1 MSNDTNTVALS
12 FSSPDVASCRDAVVV
27 CGVFDGLHTGHRQL
41 ITQACDQAK
50 QHAKRC
56 IILTFD
62 IDPDELMRPART
74 AKLMSN
80 EARLYALEHS
90 GADALAVMHFSRA
103 CAALSAR
110 AFLEHVFADSKPY
123 AIHVGANFR
132 FGAHASGD
140 TAFLRSWCEER
151 GIQVCVHALFEGE
164 GGVVSASRIRA
175 ALQAGDI
182 QLAET
187 LLGHS
192 YELGARVQHGRAQ
205 GRTFGIQTANLHI
218 PPAMMLL
225 PEGVYAA
232 RCTVD
237 NSCQAPFYSACS
249 CKKTWYKAAVSLGV
263 SPTFNSDNSDPSSRQ
278 AALANCEVH
287 ILDFSDDIYDAYVR
301 VHCVRYLRAL
311 QRFSSTDALIACI
324 TNDIAQVKRLA

>member
-1 MSNDTNTVALS
+1 MSSDTTTPTLS
-12 FSSPDVASCRDAVVV
+12 FSTPDVVSCKDAVIV
-27 CGVFDGLHTGHRQL
+27 CGVFDGVHKGHQHL
-41 ITQACDQAK
+41 IKLACNQAE
-50 QHAKRC
+50 QHNKRC

-62 IDPDELMRPART
+62 IDPDELMRPAHS

-90 GADALAVMHFSRA
+90 GADALAVLHFSPE
-103 CAALSAR
+103 CAALSACE
-110 AFLEHVFADSKPY
+110 FLDSVFADSAPF

-132 FGAHASGD
+132 FGAHAQGNN
-140 TAFLRSWCEER
+140 AFLRSWCEER
-151 GIQVCVHALFEGE
+151 GIQVCVHELFEGE

-175 ALQAGDI
+175 ALQAGNI
-182 QLAET
+182 QLAEL

-192 YELGARVQHGRAQ
+192 YELSARVQHGRAQ

-232 RCTVD
+232 RCSVD
-237 NSCQAPFYSACS
+237 NTCHAPFYSTCS
-249 CKKTWYKAAVSLGV
+249 CKGTWYKAAVSLGV
-263 SPTFNSDNSDPSSRQ
+263 SPTFSNKAACTN

-287 ILDFSDDIYDAYVR
+287 ILDFSDDIYNSYVR
-301 VHCVRYLRAL
+301 VHFVAYLRAL
-311 QRFSSTDALIACI
+311 QCFSSTEALIACI
-324 TNDIAQVKRLA
+324 TEDIAQVKRLV